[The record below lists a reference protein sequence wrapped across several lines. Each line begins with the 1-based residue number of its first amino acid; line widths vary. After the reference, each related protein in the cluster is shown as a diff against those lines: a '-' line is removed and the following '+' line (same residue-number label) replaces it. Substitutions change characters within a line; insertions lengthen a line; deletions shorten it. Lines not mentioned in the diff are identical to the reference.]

1 MDPFLVS
8 HCEDAREHQNCT
20 LSGTVLVFQGW
31 GRDMSWKGGKVL
43 NAKNALFWARFWCSA
58 RKGSQNTKDM
68 PTRVCPSCSGGGM
81 AVVVVEVSK
90 IQKKET
96 NGRTLYAVPCAHFL
110 ASPTLPGGFPSLS
123 VHLQPHVVVLSC
135 RLSCRVLELMW
146 HHCRHV
152 AAIPAVLFCVLA
164 M

>member
-1 MDPFLVS
+1 
-8 HCEDAREHQNCT
+8 
-20 LSGTVLVFQGW
+20 
-31 GRDMSWKGGKVL
+31 
-43 NAKNALFWARFWCSA
+43 
-58 RKGSQNTKDM
+58 
-68 PTRVCPSCSGGGM
+68 M

-135 RLSCRVLELMW
+135 RVLGLMW
-146 HHCRHV
+146 RHCRRI
-152 AAIPAVLFCVLA
+152 AAIPAVLFRVLA
-164 M
+164 VFQHTVGGHRGGEKSGGVGVRIVPTSRGSSGRVG